1 MEPTQTA
8 LIAAIP
14 EAEPAVGE
22 LRARLDSSFTWGIPA
37 HVTVFYPFLPPAAI
51 DVGVLAAVQET
62 VSAVPRFA
70 VTLTR
75 AAWFA
80 DRVLWLAPE
89 PDEPFRALT
98 VALARRFPGAVPYN
112 GEFADVVPHL
122 TVGHDHP
129 RDVLE
134 AAAAAV
140 TAHLPIVAAVDS
152 LRLIAGRPE
161 PGGGWTTLAQ
171 IPLAQIP
178 LAPPPADR

>member
-1 MEPTQTA
+1 MKPTETA
-8 LIAAIP
+8 LIAVIP
-14 EAEPAVGE
+14 EAEAAVGE

-51 DVGVLAAVQET
+51 DASVLAAVRQT

-75 AAWFA
+75 AAWFT

-98 VALARRFPGAVPYN
+98 VALTARFPGAAPYH
-112 GEFADVVPHL
+112 GEFDDIVPHL

-129 RDVLE
+129 RDVLD

-140 TAHLPIVAAVDS
+140 SAHLPIAATVDA

-161 PGGGWTTLAQ
+161 PGGGWTTLAR
-171 IPLAQIP
+171 IPLAQR
-178 LAPPPADR
+178 PAGR